1 MPLAEALGLRRAR
14 ALGQLEALRV
24 EAVALLA
31 GDRLEQRLLLL
42 HAAGGLQLVHGGQVE
57 EHALVQVVLGVP
69 PDHGLQ
75 LPEGLLEFAPVEQAH
90 GGIVVGLEGGR
101 RAQGRTRPLAVCTGA
116 PSWASGGG
124 SRRGWPCREPP
135 NPAGTGARGRR
146 TGSGCESPAL
156 VGPYH
161 GICWVDP
168 EDFCEESVGF
178 GKIILAKVQEC
189 SGTQRTGEQA
199 GRGVEGTGRS
209 VPHLLGVTLSSR
221 GLGGHRGWM
230 KHIAPWRADRTL
242 AR

>member
-90 GGIVVGLEGGR
+90 GGIVVG
-101 RAQGRTRPLAVCTGA
+101 
-116 PSWASGGG
+116 
-124 SRRGWPCREPP
+124 
-135 NPAGTGARGRR
+135 
-146 TGSGCESPAL
+146 
-156 VGPYH
+156 H

-189 SGTQRTGEQA
+189 S
-199 GRGVEGTGRS
+199 V
-209 VPHLLGVTLSSR
+209 H
-221 GLGGHRGWM
+221 
-230 KHIAPWRADRTL
+230 
-242 AR
+242 